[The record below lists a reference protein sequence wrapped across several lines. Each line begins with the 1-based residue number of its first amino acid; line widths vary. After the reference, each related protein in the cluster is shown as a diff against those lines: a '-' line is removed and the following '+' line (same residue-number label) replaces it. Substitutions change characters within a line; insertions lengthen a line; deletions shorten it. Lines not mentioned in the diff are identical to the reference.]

1 MFTRRNVLIGVV
13 LLLGLTICTF
23 GQFGPREKYVKGELL
38 VKFGAG
44 ADSDQARTANRS
56 VGSVELERLGDLGW
70 QRVRIPPGMT
80 MDEAIREYKRTEG
93 VLEVQP
99 NYYYRLQLTP
109 NDTQFGSQ
117 WGMTKISA
125 PAAWNLQTGSSS
137 VVVAVIDT
145 GIRYTHEDLASN
157 IWFNPGETFG
167 NGIDDDANGYID
179 DFIGWDFYSNDNLPL
194 DAPLGGITGHGT
206 HVAGIIG
213 AIGNNGVGVTG
224 LNWNVRLMTIKIY
237 GTQGDDTTSAM
248 LISAYNYVRGMKAR
262 GVNVRVTNNSYGGC
276 AEACGFDQATK
287 DAIDALGDLGILNVF
302 AAGNAGN
309 NNDITPFYPG
319 SYDSPSILAVAGSNQ
334 TDDNVFSYGINSVD
348 LAAPGFGIL
357 STYNTGQ
364 DNGYVTLSGTSMATP
379 HVAGAAAL
387 LAAQNPN
394 LSAAS
399 IKATLMNT
407 VDILPQWASLVK
419 TGGRL
424 NVDRALRQ
432 QTVCSFTP
440 SQSSIKLPTKGG
452 TFSVQVP
459 ANVNCEFK
467 VKSNA
472 KWITVVSP
480 KVQSGVSTVTF
491 RVTVNPVISRTGTIT
506 IGDQTLTI
514 RQARNE

>member
-23 GQFGPREKYVKGELL
+23 GQFGPREKFVKGELL
-38 VKFGAG
+38 VKFSAG
-44 ADSDQARTANRS
+44 AESDEARSANRS
-56 VGSVELERLGDLGW
+56 VGAIELERLGDLGW
-70 QRVRIPPGMT
+70 QRVRIPAGKT
-80 MDEAIREYKRTEG
+80 IDEAIREYREREG
-93 VLEVQP
+93 VLDVQP
-99 NYYYRLQLTP
+99 NYYYRLQLNP
-109 NDTQFGSQ
+109 NDTQFSSL
-117 WGMTKISA
+117 WGMAKISA
-125 PAAWNLQTGSSS
+125 PAAWNLQTGSAN

-167 NGIDDDANGYID
+167 NGIDDDGNGYID
-179 DFIGWDFYSNDNLPL
+179 DFIGWDFYSNDNLPF
-194 DAPLGGITGHGT
+194 DAPVGGVTGHGT
-206 HVAGIIG
+206 HVSGTIG

-224 LNWNVRLMTIKIY
+224 LNWNIRLMALKIY

-248 LISAYNYVRGMKAR
+248 LINAYNYVRWMKSR
-262 GVNVRVTNNSYGGC
+262 GVNIRVTNNSYGGC

-287 DAIDALGDLGILNVF
+287 DAIDALGDLGVLNVF

-309 NNDITPFYPG
+309 NNDVTPFYPG

-334 TDDNVFSYGINSVD
+334 TDDNVYSYGLNSVD

-357 STYNTGQ
+357 STFNLNDASYAS
-364 DNGYVTLSGTSMATP
+364 LSGTSMATP

-387 LAAQNPN
+387 LAAQNPS

-399 IKATLMNT
+399 LKATLMNT
-407 VDILPQWASLVK
+407 VDMLPQWTSRVK
-419 TGGRL
+419 SGGRL

-432 QTVCSFTP
+432 QTVCSFAPPNST
-440 SQSSIKLPTKGG
+440 IKLPTKGG
-452 TFSVQVP
+452 TYSVQIG
-459 ANVNCEFK
+459 ANVNCDFR
-467 VKSNA
+467 VKSNSP
-472 KWITVVSP
+472 WITVMSP
-480 KVQSGVSTVTF
+480 KVQSGASTVTF
-491 RVTVNPVISRTGTIT
+491 RVTVNPVISRTGSIT